1 MIKTPKKILLTFTV
15 IIGLFLSYGIFYTGV
30 NLSFNTEITAEHN
43 SSSDNLMSTADAS
56 ADDQISVC
64 YEISNFD
71 INLLENKILSSF
83 FVLSQPSFSI
93 WQPPK
98 IS

>member
-1 MIKTPKKILLTFTV
+1 MIDTPKKILLTFTV
-15 IIGLFLSYGIFYTGV
+15 IIGMLLSYGIFYTGV
-30 NLSFNTEITAEHN
+30 NLSFNTEITAEEN
-43 SSSDNLMSTADAS
+43 DSSEDLISTSDAS
-56 ADDQISVC
+56 ADDQINTY
-64 YEISNFD
+64 YEISSFD
-71 INLLENKILSSF
+71 INLIECKILSSF

>member
-1 MIKTPKKILLTFTV
+1 MINTPKKILLTFTV

-30 NLSFNTEITAEHN
+30 NLSFNTEITTENN
-43 SSSDNLMSTADAS
+43 SSSENLISTSDAS
-56 ADDQISVC
+56 ADDQISTC
-64 YEISNFD
+64 HEISYFD
-71 INLLENKILSSF
+71 INRIKNKIFTTF
-83 FVLSQPSFSI
+83 FIVSHPSFSI